1 MSERVVRIDNH
12 RFSAI
17 AGLNQDTE
25 AYPSPSHDPRVTQ
38 RHSMTPLDGL
48 RNETIPT
55 RPPQPYG
62 ISVQTTMDIASPVA
76 QLEPGNRLRREK
88 ILSFSNPVWA
98 TLGAPLDDS
107 NSSASSHSQISIE
120 VTRSPTGTSNDHSHE
135 RDRKVLSASSTIL
148 GSDII
153 RISSSRKG
161 KDRMRIRR
169 SIPPPNLPL
178 STTSSVP
185 SSYKRVTHQ
194 SWVSRVSA
202 YPPTS
207 EDTSQPGWTLPK
219 GRVQS
224 LRSTSSLS
232 SKSKHGSK
240 SNQSSKS
247 RKSSNSAR
255 SAKIKLAE
263 GSPSAPTWTGSS
275 MGPARPSRP
284 YSLPRD
290 KVGFVRGP
298 RPPPSASRI

>member
-1 MSERVVRIDNH
+1 MSERVIRIENH
-12 RFSAI
+12 SISAT

-25 AYPSPSHDPRVTQ
+25 AYASLSHGPQATR
-38 RHSMTPLDGL
+38 RYSMTPLDGL
-48 RNETIPT
+48 RDERIPT
-55 RPPQPYG
+55 RSPQPHG
-62 ISVQTTMDIASPVA
+62 ISAQTTMDIAHPVA
-76 QLEPGNRLRREK
+76 QLEPVNRLRREK
-88 ILSFSNPVWA
+88 ILSYSSPIWA
-98 TLGAPLDDS
+98 TLGAQPDDS
-107 NSSASSHSQISIE
+107 SSSASTHSRISVE
-120 VTRSPTGTSNDHSHE
+120 VARSPTSNDHTHE

-153 RISSSRKG
+153 RISSSKG

-169 SIPPPNLPL
+169 SIPPDLPF
-178 STTSSVP
+178 SATSSVP

-194 SWVSRVSA
+194 SWVSRMST

-207 EDTSQPGWTLPK
+207 EDTSQPGWTLPE

-224 LRSTSSLS
+224 LRSISSLS
-232 SKSKHGSK
+232 SKSKHRSK

-247 RKSSNSAR
+247 RKSSNSTR

-263 GSPSAPTWTGSS
+263 GSPSAPPWIGSS
-275 MGPARPSRP
+275 PSRP

-290 KVGFVRGP
+290 RMGFVRGP